1 VIEAVWIAFAFGLG
15 LLFKQ
20 VGLPPLIGYL
30 GAGFALSLLGERVGV
45 GPDDS
50 YILTHI
56 AHLGVLLLLFTVGLK
71 LKVKNLVRPEV
82 VGGSLLH
89 FGLSTALFLPA
100 FLYLLDLPLGE
111 ASLLAMALSFSSTVL
126 AAKVLEG
133 KRELRA
139 FHGRVAIGVLI
150 MQDLIALVAISIA
163 SGKSPSS
170 WALMVLILPLCK
182 PILYKLLDLSGH
194 EELMVLLGLL
204 LALVVG
210 GAGFETLGL
219 SSELGALAFGA
230 MLAGH
235 KRAVELSQSLW
246 SLKEIFLVGFFLQI
260 GLGGLPDQHAL
271 IFALVMTLLLPLK
284 SALFFALFVGFKLR
298 ARSAFLS
305 SLTLTNYSEFGLIM
319 ASLVL
324 PQWLVPLAL
333 TVAFS
338 FVISAPLNRIVH
350 SIYEHIA
357 PLLTRFERDIR
368 HPDEQP
374 ITLDDAQIL
383 IMGLGRTGRA
393 AYDNLSEKGYRVI
406 ALDSDPVAV
415 ETSLQAGRRA
425 LFADAE
431 DPVFWQ
437 NLDMPNIHS
446 VILAMNDAEAKTIT
460 VHNLRGRGF
469 DGLIVSHAMY
479 EDIARRIIQAGA
491 DHTYLT
497 MSEAGTGL
505 AEHVARSIQERSR
518 LLSDGQSEIRPP
530 GRPPQP
536 DAQA

>member
-1 VIEAVWIAFAFGLG
+1 MIEAVWIAFAFGLG
-15 LLFKQ
+15 LLLKQ
-20 VGLPPLIGYL
+20 AGLPPLIGYL
-30 GAGFALSLLGERVGV
+30 GAGFALSALGERVGV
-45 GPDDS
+45 GPEDS
-50 YILTHI
+50 YVLNHI

-89 FGLSTALFLPA
+89 FGISSALFLPA
-100 FLYLLDLPLGE
+100 FMYVLDMPAGE
-111 ASLLAMALSFSSTVL
+111 AILLAMALSFSSTVL
-126 AAKVLEG
+126 AAKVLES

-150 MQDLIALVAISIA
+150 MQDLIALVAISVA
-163 SGKSPSS
+163 SGKTPSS
-170 WALMVLILPLCK
+170 WALMVLILPLCR
-182 PILYKLLDLSGH
+182 PLLFKLLDLSGR

-210 GAGFETLGL
+210 GVGFEALGL

-230 MLAGH
+230 MLANH
-235 KRAVELSQSLW
+235 KRAGELSQSLW
-246 SLKEIFLVGFFLQI
+246 SLKEVFLVGFFLQI
-260 GLGGLPDQHAL
+260 GLGGLPDQHAV
-271 IFALVMTLLLPLK
+271 IFALVMALLLPLK
-284 SALFFALFVGFKLR
+284 AALFFLLFVGFKLR

-324 PQWLVPLAL
+324 PAWLVPLAL
-333 TVAFS
+333 TVSFS
-338 FVISAPLNRIVH
+338 FIISAPLNSVAH
-350 SIYEHIA
+350 SIYERIG
-357 PLLTRFERDIR
+357 PLLRRFERDIR

-374 ITLDDAQIL
+374 ITLGDAQVL
-383 IMGLGRTGRA
+383 VMGLGRTGRA
-393 AYDNLSEKGYRVI
+393 AYDNLAEKGYRI
-406 ALDSDPVAV
+406 IGLDSDPVAV
-415 ETSLQAGRRA
+415 DTSLQAGRSA

-437 NLDMPNIHS
+437 NLNMPNIHS
-446 VILAMNDAEAKTIT
+446 VILAMNDAEAKTIAT
-460 VHNLRGRGF
+460 QKLRARGF

-505 AEHVARSIQERSR
+505 AEHVARSIQERSA
-518 LLSDGQSEIRPP
+518 LLAENASST
-530 GRPPQP
+530 
-536 DAQA
+536 